1 MDGGREERKRKF
13 PLLFLGLELRIA
25 LVRRVEVERLNF
37 KVGEGEDTF
46 FPFIFFLNF

>member
-25 LVRRVEVERLNF
+25 LVRKSGGLNF